1 MFSFHQI
8 RELLKLFIFGHHKKT
23 KTEKITISFSYN
35 TETRVNF
42 SLDRFHESGLIG
54 SPDPGPIWGCSI
66 APQNNFQRL
75 DFGLLFLKRLFANLE
90 GHYIIDKIDCTTVCT
105 GIISVQINGCMLP
118 FFTVTTG
125 VHLFK
130 VSCRSRIS
138 TL

>member
-1 MFSFHQI
+1 MGTTKK
-8 RELLKLFIFGHHKKT
+8 LKLRKSRFRSL
-23 KTEKITISFSYN
+23 ITPK
-35 TETRVNF
+35 TRVNF